1 LNTLLQR
8 TERDTPVNEKRI
20 RGKHDIMSNQDL
32 SQFNQDQLMS
42 IARYLKNDC
51 SQNNDEAINEINQ
64 ELERRNKPPVTR
76 PMNACQRVNDRNN
89 VSRGERENRPLN
101 EDLLRG
107 AARKVLKL
115 MKNDLP
121 GQPDEFY
128 ERIIRKSCPE
138 LEGVE
143 FL

>member
-1 LNTLLQR
+1 
-8 TERDTPVNEKRI
+8 
-20 RGKHDIMSNQDL
+20 MSNQDL

-42 IARYLKNDC
+42 IVRYLKNDC

-64 ELERRNKPPVTR
+64 ELERRDKPSVPRPV
-76 PMNACQRVNDRNN
+76 NACQQSVLSHSGGKN
-89 VSRGERENRPLN
+89 VSSKERENRPLN

-128 ERIIRKSCPE
+128 EGIIRKSCPE